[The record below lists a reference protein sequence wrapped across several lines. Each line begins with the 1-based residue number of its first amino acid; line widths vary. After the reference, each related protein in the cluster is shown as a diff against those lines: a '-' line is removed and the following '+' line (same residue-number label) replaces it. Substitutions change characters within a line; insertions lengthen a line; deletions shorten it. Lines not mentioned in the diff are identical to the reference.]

1 MVTSAKY
8 GNILFSCE
16 ANSKRET
23 SVVIP
28 AHSLGYTLSG
38 SLQIEMAGK
47 QSIAGQGSCGLFRR
61 NQLGRFVK
69 QPPADG
75 GIFQSVSISFDQE
88 ILRSFS
94 REYGVEA
101 SDVYTGEP
109 LRDLSSHRLLDNFFL
124 GFVPWF
130 EPENKMEP
138 ALADLKVKEALH
150 LLLHIAPDLKD
161 LLFNFGQPG
170 KIDIE
175 EFMQKNFMHNVPMS
189 RLAQL
194 SGRSLSSFKTDF
206 EKIFR
211 KSPGRWLLE
220 RRLSEAF
227 WLIRE
232 KGRRASDIYLDLG
245 FEDLSHFSFAF
256 KKQFGVPPS
265 LV

>member
-1 MVTSAKY
+1 
-8 GNILFSCE
+8 
-16 ANSKRET
+16 
-23 SVVIP
+23 VIP
-28 AHSLGYTLSG
+28 EHSLGYTLSG
-38 SLQIEMAGK
+38 SIQIDMAGK
-47 QSIAGQGSCGLFRR
+47 QTVAGAGSCGLFRR

-75 GIFQSVSISFDQE
+75 GVFQSVSISFDQE

-94 REYGVEA
+94 REYGAEA
-101 SDVYTGEP
+101 KGPYTGLP
-109 LRDLSSHRLLDNFFL
+109 FRDLSSHRLLDNFFQ
-124 GFVPWF
+124 GFLPWF

-138 ALADLKVKEALH
+138 VLVDLKVKEALH

-161 LLFNFGQPG
+161 WLFDFGQPG
-170 KIDIE
+170 KIDLE
-175 EFMQKNFMHNVPMS
+175 EFMQKNFMYNVPMS

-206 EKIFR
+206 EKIFK